1 MKNLCLI
8 YVSMVTTRRRQL
20 ISMVIGVDDLVLY
33 SLIMGSVVARLSE
46 DQHALPVRVRAC
58 EARDLILE

>member
-8 YVSMVTTRRRQL
+8 YVSMVNNRRRQL
-20 ISMVIGVDDLVLY
+20 ISMVIRLVTLRN
-33 SLIMGSVVARLSE
+33 SELITATSIAWVPE
-46 DQHALPVRVRAC
+46 DHPALPVRACAC